1 MQISF
6 SLTPTAPLREHARL
20 IQQAESFG
28 FDMAWCP
35 DQGFMRDPFVSLA
48 YTASQTRIPLGL
60 AVTNPFARHPL
71 QIARA
76 AGTLADLRE
85 NGIMLGLGAGE
96 LVRMRRKMGAPE
108 APFVPTLRETLRVLR
123 KLFAGERVSIDHPVF
138 RLDGV
143 ALEFKPT
150 ANVPLYIASTSVE
163 VFALAGEMADGV
175 IVGDVADPDV
185 MRKIAKTVRD
195 AAENAGRD
203 PRSVKIVAWVSTLVT
218 DEVAQVYD
226 LLRLPVVGRA
236 ISNTARKT
244 REWLEVGDETIGTIK
259 RALTAGDNA
268 VSPMVVPD
276 KLIDAMTLV
285 GPSAAI
291 AARIRVLSEA
301 GVDMIGCRM
310 PVALTGRFSFESNL
324 QRIGQEVIP
333 AIKSYTRLA

>member
-20 IQQAESFG
+20 IKQAENLG

-48 YTASQTRIPLGL
+48 HTASETQIPLGL

-85 NGIMLGLGAGE
+85 NGIVLGLGAGE

-108 APFVPTLRETLRVLR
+108 APLVPTLRETLLVLR
-123 KLFAGERVSIDHPVF
+123 KLFAGERVSIEHPAF
-138 RLDGV
+138 RLDDV
-143 ALEFKPT
+143 ALEFEPT
-150 ANVPLYIASTSVE
+150 ANVALYVASTSVE
-163 VFALAGEMADGV
+163 AFALAGEMADGV
-175 IVGDVADPDV
+175 IVGDVANPDV
-185 MRKIAKTVRD
+185 MRKIARTVRD
-195 AAENAGRD
+195 AAEKAGRD

-218 DEVAQVYD
+218 EEVEQVYD

-244 REWLEVGDETIGTIK
+244 REWLNAGDEAIGAIK
-259 RALTAGDNA
+259 AALTGGDSA
-268 VSPMVVPD
+268 ISAAVVPD
-276 KLIDAMTLV
+276 SLIDAMTLV

-291 AARIRVLSEA
+291 AERIKALSEA

-324 QRIGQEVIP
+324 QQIGQDIIP
-333 AIKSYTRLA
+333 AVKR